1 MIRLLRIVLSAVA
14 LLFSAAAVAQ
24 TQVIR
29 LFSGGD
35 KCAELTFRVS
45 GEGTVHVDWGSGVE
59 SDYSNGILTGKC
71 STDTVTITMPATIT
85 GFNCEGYCIKWLD
98 VNGAPNL
105 VSLNCADNRLAALN
119 VDKLTMLDELNCSG
133 NEIDQLST
141 AYNGRLRYLDC
152 ANNFIEALD
161 FSGNPLLEVVSC
173 SGNRLTSL
181 NVGQNNA
188 LRGLWAAYNAVGSV
202 DLSLCPDISSVM
214 LSHCALHSVALNAPA
229 ALQDLW
235 LDNNLLTTLD
245 LKGTNALVTA
255 NISNNTLES
264 LDLRNFSSK
273 TKIYLFDCSNNSLPF
288 SSFYPDTK
296 VEHYVCGL
304 QQTIWCGYD
313 SLVIEELTD
322 FAELVTN
329 AGGTRSGVLT
339 AYDAST
345 GDELLK
351 GSTGSDYQYLIGRVR
366 FWHEIDSAYFVITA
380 TKYPDLEI
388 RTNSFVVY
396 DPEATAIHSPMVN
409 GQSSNSKCL
418 YDLQG
423 RKINS
428 QFSIFNSQL
437 PKGIY
442 ILNGKKILK

>member
-1 MIRLLRIVLSAVA
+1 MRPRDR
-14 LLFSAAAVAQ
+14 Q
-24 TQVIR
+24 PR
-29 LFSGGD
+29 
-35 KCAELTFRVS
+35 
-45 GEGTVHVDWGSGVE
+45 H
-59 SDYSNGILTGKC
+59 
-71 STDTVTITMPATIT
+71 
-85 GFNCEGYCIKWLD
+85 
-98 VNGAPNL
+98 
-105 VSLNCADNRLAALN
+105 
-119 VDKLTMLDELNCSG
+119 
-133 NEIDQLST
+133 
-141 AYNGRLRYLDC
+141 
-152 ANNFIEALD
+152 
-161 FSGNPLLEVVSC
+161 
-173 SGNRLTSL
+173 
-181 NVGQNNA
+181 
-188 LRGLWAAYNAVGSV
+188 
-202 DLSLCPDISSVM
+202 
-214 LSHCALHSVALNAPA
+214 APA

-339 AYDAST
+339 AYDATT

-366 FWHEIDSAYFVITA
+366 FWHEIDSVYFVVTA

-396 DPEATAIHSPMVN
+396 DPEATAIHDSMVN
-409 GQSSNSKCL
+409 GQWSMVNGQCF
-418 YDLQG
+418 DLFG
-423 RKINS
+423 RKIKS
-428 QFSIFNSQL
+428 QTSNLKPQ
-437 PKGIY
+437 IY
-442 ILNGKKILK
+442 IVNGKKILK

>member
-1 MIRLLRIVLSAVA
+1 MIRLIHTILLVAA
-14 LLFSAAAVAQ
+14 LLLSAAAVAQ

-35 KCAELTFRVS
+35 KCAELTFKVT
-45 GEGTVHVDWGSGVE
+45 GEGTVHVDWGNGVE
-59 SDYSNGILTGKC
+59 GDYSNGMLAGKC

-85 GFNCEGYCIKWLD
+85 GFDCEGYCIKWLD
-98 VNGAPNL
+98 VSGAPNL
-105 VSLNCADNRLAALN
+105 VSLNCADNRLVALN
-119 VDKLTMLDELNCSG
+119 VDELAQLDELNCSG
-133 NEIDQLST
+133 NEIDKLST
-141 AYNGRLRYLDC
+141 THNGQLRYLDC
-152 ANNFIEALD
+152 AENFIDALD
-161 FSGNPLLEVVSC
+161 VSANPLLEVLSC

-202 DLSLCPDISSVM
+202 DLSLCPDINSVM
-214 LSHCALHSVALNAPA
+214 LSHCALRSVGMNAPA

-235 LDNNLLTTLD
+235 LDNNTLTTLD

-255 NISNNTLES
+255 NVSNNTLES
-264 LDLRNFSSK
+264 LDLRNFSTK
-273 TKIYLFDCSNNSLPF
+273 TTIYLFDCSNNSLPF
-288 SSFYPDTK
+288 SSFYPDAK

-304 QQTIWCGYD
+304 QQNIWCGYD
-313 SLVIEELTD
+313 SLVIGELTD

-345 GDELLK
+345 DDELLK

-366 FWHEIDSAYFVITA
+366 FWHEIDSVYFTVTA
-380 TKYPDLEI
+380 SKYPDLEI

-396 DPEATAIHSPMVN
+396 DPEATGIHDSML
-409 GQSSNSKCL
+409 NSQCPIL
-418 YDLQG
+418 NDQCYDLSG
-423 RKINS
+423 R
-428 QFSIFNSQL
+428 QL
-437 PKGIY
+437 SSPPKNQIY
-442 ILNGKKILK
+442 IRNRKKVLNR

>member
-105 VSLNCADNRLAALN
+105 VSLNCADNRLTALN

-141 AYNGRLRYLDC
+141 ANNGRLRYLDC
-152 ANNFIEALD
+152 ANNFIGTLNL
-161 FSGNPLLEVVSC
+161 SGNPLLEVLSC
-173 SGNRLTSL
+173 SDNRLTAL
-181 NVGQNNA
+181 DVKHNDA
-188 LRGLWAAYNAVGSV
+188 LRGLWCADNSLGSV
-202 DLSLCPDISSVM
+202 DLGICRAINSVVMSSCN
-214 LSHCALHSVALNAPA
+214 LRSVGMNAPA

-235 LDNNLLTTLD
+235 LNNNDLTTLD
-245 LKGTNALVTA
+245 LKGTDALVTA
-255 NISNNTLES
+255 NVSNNRLES
-264 LDLRNFSSK
+264 LDLRNISGK
-273 TKIYLFDCSNNSLPF
+273 TKIFLFDCSNNHVPF
-288 SSFYPDTK
+288 SSFFPETK
-296 VEHYVCGL
+296 VENYACGL
-304 QQTIWCGYD
+304 QEGIWCGYD
-313 SLVIEELTD
+313 SLVINELTD
-322 FAELVTN
+322 FAELLTN
-329 AGGTRSGVLT
+329 SSGARGGVLT

-345 GDELLK
+345 DEVLQK
-351 GSTGSDYQYLIGRVR
+351 GSTGADYQYLIGRVR
-366 FWHEIDSAYFVITA
+366 FWHEIDSVYFVVTA
-380 TKYPDLEI
+380 AKYPDLEI

-396 DPEATAIHSPMVN
+396 DPEATGIHDSMLKFQSPMLDV
-409 GQSSNSKCL
+409 KC
-418 YDLQG
+418 YDLYG
-423 RKINS
+423 RRISTPYKGGR
-428 QFSIFNSQL
+428 
-437 PKGIY
+437 GIY
-442 ILNGKKILK
+442 IINGKKIIQ